1 MLIFF
6 HSFIL
11 SQRFKKNIML
21 LIPAIDLQQGRCVR
35 LRQGDLQNNVTV
47 YNEDAAQWADM
58 GAERIH
64 IVDLDGART
73 GKPVNARLI
82 GEMIEEIG
90 GDAEI
95 ELGGGIRT
103 LDQIEKYV
111 DAGVDF
117 VVIGTAAVKQPGFL
131 REACSVF
138 PGQIIAA
145 LDAKDGIVATDGWVK
160 STGHDVIDLAR
171 RFEDY
176 GVEAFLYTDIS
187 RDGML
192 SGVNV
197 EATAA
202 LARAVNVPV
211 IASGG
216 MHTIE
221 DVAALLKV
229 EDDGVMGAILGR
241 SLYEGTIDFEKALEL
256 VGQSRS

>member
-1 MLIFF
+1 
-6 HSFIL
+6 
-11 SQRFKKNIML
+11 ML

-35 LRQGDLQNNVTV
+35 LRQGDLNHKVTV
-47 YNEDAAQWADM
+47 YNEDAVDQAAQWADM

-64 IVDLDGART
+64 IVDLDGAKT

-90 GDAEI
+90 EDADI
-95 ELGGGIRT
+95 ELGGGIRS
-103 LDQIEKYV
+103 LDQIEKYI
-111 DAGVDF
+111 DAGVDYI
-117 VVIGTAAVKQPGFL
+117 VIGTAAVKQPGFL
-131 REACSVF
+131 RDACSAF

-145 LDAKDGIVATDGWVK
+145 LDARDGVVATDGWVK
-160 STGHDVIDLAR
+160 STGHDVVDLAR

-216 MHTIE
+216 MHTLD
-221 DVAALLKV
+221 DVKSLLTV
-229 EDDGVMGAILGR
+229 ESDGVMGAVLGR
-241 SLYEGTIDFEKALEL
+241 SLYEGTIDFAEALEL
-256 VGQSRS
+256 VNRTEAEQTRSF